1 MIMGMYR
8 HEHYK
13 CKKKY
18 DVRKRT
24 CPALT
29 MNSFILAV
37 LMFIGPDILTSD
49 FWSSSAGK
57 KKIETNPGAE
67 VRIWEEIGIRIWPGD
82 QWILPVQEELG
93 IT

>member
-13 CKKKY
+13 YKKKY

-49 FWSSSAGK
+49 F
-57 KKIETNPGAE
+57 
-67 VRIWEEIGIRIWPGD
+67 
-82 QWILPVQEELG
+82 
-93 IT
+93 